1 MSSNLTIGKQNAI
14 EHIIALMHEYQKQNN
29 IEKQCITNSQYLF
42 DSIKASFPTLEVKV
56 RAIMAYQ
63 CVENQPRKN
72 VDGIIRKFVDDIIII
87 HMCVDIGNGKLYDPS
102 YEISSLPDIDYIAY
116 DVIPFL
122 KSLTDRGAT
131 KEQVK
136 ELVAQYV
143 KFIKI
148 AEKMNAGIPLVEKKY
163 YHAQADYIESNFK
176 N

>member
-63 CVENQPRKN
+63 CV
-72 VDGIIRKFVDDIIII
+72 DINCVFQQRIII

-102 YEISSLPDIDYIAY
+102 YEIGALPDIDYIAY
-116 DVIPFL
+116 NIIPFL
-122 KSLTDRGAT
+122 KSLIDNGST

-136 ELVAQYV
+136 ELVSQYV
-143 KFIKI
+143 KFMKI

-163 YHAQADYIESNFK
+163 YHAQADYVESNFK